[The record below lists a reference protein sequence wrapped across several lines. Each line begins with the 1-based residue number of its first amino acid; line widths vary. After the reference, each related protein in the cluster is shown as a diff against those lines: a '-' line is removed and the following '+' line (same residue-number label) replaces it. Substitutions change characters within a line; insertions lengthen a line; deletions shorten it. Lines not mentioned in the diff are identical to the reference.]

1 MGCRIGRAFAVLCA
15 AAALSGFLAF
25 AGSAQDNYPSQGV
38 KFVVAFAAGG
48 PTDAIARIFSQRLTE
63 KWGHG
68 VVVENRGGA
77 GGNIA
82 ARQVAKA
89 EPNGYTVLVTTSAFA
104 VNPTLSANPGYAPET
119 DYKTVVVAGT
129 TPNVIVANPGLKASN
144 LKELVAL
151 AKAEKMT
158 YGMPGAGTTPHLSAE
173 KFFKVLAKVD
183 VPAVP
188 FTGAAPLLNA
198 LVGGHVGVA
207 CLALPPTIEL
217 IKTGQL
223 KALAV
228 ISDKRIPSLPDVP
241 TAQEQGFGEGE
252 EFDLDR
258 VFRAGRHAPRRAC
271 QAQLGDQCG
280 ARRAGDPR
288 APRPARRDPGRRL
301 AGDVGDLRAGRDQE
315 VGRRGARARDEG
327 RVGFVLCCV
336 RACDRSA
343 TRSSACSMPIDRR
356 IVVSPTPM
364 RARTSAGTPEC
375 VVVPGWQA
383 SDSVPPRLTAS
394 LKICSRLRQANASA
408 SPPLMSKEKVEPGA
422 LHCAS

>member
-1 MGCRIGRAFAVLCA
+1 MGCRIGRAFGVLSA

-25 AGSAQDNYPSQGV
+25 AGSAQDSYPSQGV

-48 PTDAIARIFSQRLTE
+48 PTDAIARIFGQRLTE
-63 KWGHG
+63 KWGQG

-89 EPNGYTVLVTTSAFA
+89 EPNGYTVLVTTSAYA

-144 LKELVAL
+144 LKELVEL
-151 AKAEKMT
+151 AKAEKLT

-173 KFFKVLAKVD
+173 KFFRVLAKVD

-252 EFDLDR
+252 ELTWIAFFVPAATPPAVLAKLNSEANAVLAEPAIRARLD
-258 VFRAGRHAPRRAC
+258 
-271 QAQLGDQCG
+271 QLGVIPVGGSQ
-280 ARRAGDPR
+280 ATSETYVRAEIKKW
-288 APRPARRDPGRRL
+288 
-301 AGDVGDLRAGRDQE
+301 GDV
-315 VGRRGARARDEG
+315 
-327 RVGFVLCCV
+327 V
-336 RACDRSA
+336 RALG
-343 TRSSACSMPIDRR
+343 M
-356 IVVSPTPM
+356 
-364 RARTSAGTPEC
+364 
-375 VVVPGWQA
+375 
-383 SDSVPPRLTAS
+383 
-394 LKICSRLRQANASA
+394 KI
-408 SPPLMSKEKVEPGA
+408 E
-422 LHCAS
+422 